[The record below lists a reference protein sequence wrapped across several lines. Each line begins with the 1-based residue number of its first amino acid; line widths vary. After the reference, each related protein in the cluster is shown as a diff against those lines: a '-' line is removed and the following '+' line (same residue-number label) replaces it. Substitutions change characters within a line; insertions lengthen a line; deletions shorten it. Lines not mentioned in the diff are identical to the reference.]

1 MISFRY
7 FLITIVA
14 IFLALGLGV
23 LAGSTVLEQ
32 SLVDGLQ
39 AQTDRLQAD
48 LNDLRGQATEQ
59 RVQLD
64 KLNEYSDAVL
74 PVLVRGRL
82 VGRQVVVITDQGAID
97 DGLSDRV
104 IDALRAADADV
115 VAALRIDPRMG
126 ASTPPTRNALA
137 AAIGAPTGTSSR
149 VLQEKAA
156 AALARR
162 LARADQPSDDILG
175 RLQDGGFVTDLL
187 GSAAP
192 EEVGGANQ
200 SVVVVHG
207 GQQDQL
213 PRPSD
218 FLVPLVEELVAA
230 QRLDVAAAEGTGS
243 QPEFVRELR
252 GSNLLED
259 RQFVTVDDVDLG
271 MGQVALDLGL
281 QRLLEFGEG
290 GDYGL
295 EAADIFPPLEPGA

>member
-48 LNDLRGQATEQ
+48 LSDLRGQATDQ
-59 RVQLD
+59 RVELD

-74 PVLVRGRL
+74 PVLARGRL
-82 VGRQVVVITDQGAID
+82 VGRQVLVITDQGAID

-104 IDALRAADADV
+104 IDALRTADADV
-115 VAALRIDPRMG
+115 LAALRIDPRVS
-126 ASTPPTRNALA
+126 ASSAATRNALA
-137 AAIGAPTGTSSR
+137 EAIGVPASTSAR
-149 VLQEKAA
+149 ILGEKAA

-162 LARADQPSDDILG
+162 LARADQPPDDILG
-175 RLQDGGFVTDLL
+175 RLQDAGFVTDLL

-192 EEVGGANQ
+192 EDVGGANQ
-200 SVVVVHG
+200 SIVVVHG
-207 GQQDQL
+207 GAQDQL
-213 PRPSD
+213 PHPSD
-218 FLVPLVEELVAA
+218 FLVPLVEDLVAA
-230 QRLDVAAAEGTGS
+230 QRLDVVAAEGTDS

-252 GSNLLED
+252 GSNLLAD
-259 RQFVTVDDVDLG
+259 RQFVTVDNVDLG

-290 GDYGL
+290 GAYGF

>member
-48 LNDLRGQATEQ
+48 LSDLRGQATDQ
-59 RVQLD
+59 RVELD

-74 PVLVRGRL
+74 PVLARGRL
-82 VGRQVVVITDQGAID
+82 VGRQVLVITDQGAID

-104 IDALRAADADV
+104 IDALRTADADV
-115 VAALRIDPRMG
+115 VAALRIDPRMS
-126 ASTPPTRNALA
+126 ASSAATRNALA
-137 AAIGAPTGTSSR
+137 EAIGVPVSTSAR
-149 VLQEKAA
+149 ILGEKAA

-162 LARADQPSDDILG
+162 LARADQPPDDILG
-175 RLQDGGFVTDLL
+175 RLQDAGFVTDLL

-192 EEVGGANQ
+192 EDIGGANQ
-200 SVVVVHG
+200 SIVVVHG
-207 GQQDQL
+207 GAQDQL
-213 PRPSD
+213 PHPSD
-218 FLVPLVEELVAA
+218 FLVPLVEDLVAA
-230 QRLDVAAAEGTGS
+230 QRLDVAAAEGTDS

-252 GSNLLED
+252 GSNLLAD
-259 RQFVTVDDVDLG
+259 RQFVTVDNVDLG

>member
-48 LNDLRGQATEQ
+48 LSDLRGQATDQ
-59 RVQLD
+59 RVELD

-74 PVLVRGRL
+74 PVLARGRL
-82 VGRQVVVITDQGAID
+82 VGRQVLVITDQGAID

-104 IDALRAADADV
+104 IDALRTADADV
-115 VAALRIDPRMG
+115 EAAFRIDPRLS
-126 ASTPPTRNALA
+126 ASSAATRNALA
-137 AAIGAPTGTSSR
+137 EAIGVPASSSAR
-149 VLQEKAA
+149 ILGEKAA

-162 LARADQPSDDILG
+162 LARADQPPDDILG
-175 RLQDGGFVTDLL
+175 RLQDAGFVTDLL

-192 EEVGGANQ
+192 EDVGGANQ
-200 SVVVVHG
+200 SIVVVHG
-207 GQQDQL
+207 GAQDQL
-213 PRPSD
+213 PHPSD

-230 QRLDVAAAEGTGS
+230 QRLDVAAAEGTDS
-243 QPEFVRELR
+243 EPEFVRELR
-252 GSNLLED
+252 GSNLLAD

-295 EAADIFPPLEPGA
+295 EAADIFPPLELGA

>member
-48 LNDLRGQATEQ
+48 LSDLRSQATDQ

-64 KLNEYSDAVL
+64 KLNEFSDGVL
-74 PVLVRGRL
+74 PVLTRGRL
-82 VGRQVVVITDQGAID
+82 VGRQVVVVTDQGAID

-104 IDALRAADADV
+104 IDALRTADADV
-115 VAALRIDPRMG
+115 LAALRIDPRMS
-126 ASTPPTRNALA
+126 ASNAATRNALA
-137 AAIGAPTGTSSR
+137 DAIGVSASTSAR
-149 VLQEKAA
+149 ALEGKAA
-156 AALARR
+156 GALARR
-162 LARADQPSDDILG
+162 LARADQPPDDVLG
-175 RLQDGGFVTDLL
+175 RLQDAGFITDLL
-187 GSAAP
+187 GSTAP
-192 EEVGGANQ
+192 EDIGGANQ

-207 GQQDQL
+207 GEQDQL
-213 PRPSD
+213 PRPAD
-218 FLVPLVEELVAA
+218 FLVPLVEELAA
-230 QRLDVAAAEGTGS
+230 TQRLDVAAAEGTGS
-243 QPEFVRELR
+243 QPEFVRQLR
-252 GSNLLED
+252 GSNLLSD
-259 RQFVTVDDVDLG
+259 RQFVTVDDIDLG

-281 QRLLEFGEG
+281 QRLLELGEG

-295 EAADIFPPLEPGA
+295 EAAEVLPPMEPGA

>member
-104 IDALRAADADV
+104 IDALRTADADV

-126 ASTPPTRNALA
+126 VSTPQTRNALA
-137 AAIGAPTGTSSR
+137 AAIGAPAATSSR

-162 LARADQPSDDILG
+162 LARADQPPDDILG
-175 RLQDGGFVTDLL
+175 RLQDAGFITDLL

-218 FLVPLVEELVAA
+218 FLVPLVEELVAT

>member
-48 LNDLRGQATEQ
+48 LSDLRGQATDQ
-59 RVQLD
+59 RVELD

-74 PVLVRGRL
+74 PVLARGRL
-82 VGRQVVVITDQGAID
+82 VGRQVLVITDQGAID

-104 IDALRAADADV
+104 IDALRTADADV
-115 VAALRIDPRMG
+115 LAALRIDPRMS
-126 ASTPPTRNALA
+126 ASSAATRNALA
-137 AAIGAPTGTSSR
+137 EAIGVPASTSAR
-149 VLQEKAA
+149 ILGEKAA

-162 LARADQPSDDILG
+162 LARADQPPDDILG
-175 RLQDGGFVTDLL
+175 RLQDAGFVTDLL

-192 EEVGGANQ
+192 EDVGGANQ
-200 SVVVVHG
+200 SIVVVHG
-207 GQQDQL
+207 GAQDQL
-213 PRPSD
+213 PHPSD
-218 FLVPLVEELVAA
+218 FLVPLVEDLVAA
-230 QRLDVAAAEGTGS
+230 QRLDVAAAEGTDS

-252 GSNLLED
+252 DSNLLAD
-259 RQFVTVDDVDLG
+259 RQFVTVDNVDLG

>member
-48 LNDLRGQATEQ
+48 LSELRGEATDQ

-74 PVLVRGRL
+74 PVLARGRL
-82 VGRQVVVITDQGAID
+82 VGRQVLVITDEGAID

-104 IDALRAADADV
+104 IDALRTADADV
-115 VAALRIDPRMG
+115 LAALRIDPRMS
-126 ASTPPTRNALA
+126 ASSAATRNALA
-137 AAIGAPTGTSSR
+137 EAIGVPASTSAR
-149 VLQEKAA
+149 ILREKAA

-162 LARADQPSDDILG
+162 LARADQPLDDVLG
-175 RLQDGGFVTDLL
+175 RLQDAGFVTDLL

-192 EEVGGANQ
+192 EDVGGANQ
-200 SVVVVHG
+200 SIVVVHG
-207 GQQDQL
+207 GAQDQL

-218 FLVPLVEELVAA
+218 FLVPLVEELVAT
-230 QRLDVAAAEGTGS
+230 QRLDVAAAEGTDS

-252 GSNLLED
+252 GSNLLGD

>member
-1 MISFRY
+1 MS
-7 FLITIVA
+7 
-14 IFLALGLGV
+14 
-23 LAGSTVLEQ
+23 
-32 SLVDGLQ
+32 
-39 AQTDRLQAD
+39 
-48 LNDLRGQATEQ
+48 
-59 RVQLD
+59 
-64 KLNEYSDAVL
+64 
-74 PVLVRGRL
+74 
-82 VGRQVVVITDQGAID
+82 
-97 DGLSDRV
+97 
-104 IDALRAADADV
+104 
-115 VAALRIDPRMG
+115 
-126 ASTPPTRNALA
+126 ASTASTRNALA
-137 AAIGAPTGTSSR
+137 AAIGVPAATSSR
-149 VLQEKAA
+149 ALQEKAA

-162 LARADQPSDDILG
+162 LARGDQPPDDILG
-175 RLQDGGFVTDLL
+175 RLQDAGFVTDLL

-192 EEVGGANQ
+192 AEVGGANQ

-218 FLVPLVEELVAA
+218 FLLPLVEELVAA

>member
-48 LNDLRGQATEQ
+48 LSDLRGQATDQ
-59 RVQLD
+59 RVELD

-74 PVLVRGRL
+74 PVLARGRL
-82 VGRQVVVITDQGAID
+82 VGRQVLVITDQGAID

-104 IDALRAADADV
+104 IDALRTADADV
-115 VAALRIDPRMG
+115 LAALRIDPRMS
-126 ASTPPTRNALA
+126 ASSAATRNALA
-137 AAIGAPTGTSSR
+137 EAIGVPASTSAR
-149 VLQEKAA
+149 ILGEKAA

-162 LARADQPSDDILG
+162 LARADQPPDDILG
-175 RLQDGGFVTDLL
+175 RLQDAGFVTDLL

-192 EEVGGANQ
+192 EDVGGANQ
-200 SVVVVHG
+200 SIVVVHG
-207 GQQDQL
+207 GAQDQL
-213 PRPSD
+213 PHPSD
-218 FLVPLVEELVAA
+218 FLVPLVEDLVAA
-230 QRLDVAAAEGTGS
+230 QRLDVVAAEGTDS

-252 GSNLLED
+252 GSNLLAD
-259 RQFVTVDDVDLG
+259 RQFVTVDNVDLG

-290 GDYGL
+290 GDYGF